1 MSNVFKFPGS
11 TNQAVDR
18 SEGKTVESPPPSAVV
33 TPEKRAKT
41 TRVGVTPVVM
51 AILKALWVTLAL
63 FWKPVKWLLS
73 FDVAFQFFRMLWHWE
88 TPGVHAGLTFL
99 LHFAV
104 LAALTYFVTCFRPK
118 GV

>member
-1 MSNVFKFPGS
+1 MSNVIKFPGG
-11 TNQAVDR
+11 TPPTVER
-18 SEGKTVESPPPSAVV
+18 SEGKTVELPPPSAVF
-33 TPEKRAKT
+33 TPGKGAKT
-41 TRVGVTPVVM
+41 TRVGLTPVLL
-51 AILKALWVTLAL
+51 AIVKALWVTLAL
-63 FWKPVKWLLS
+63 FWRPVKWLLS
-73 FDVAFQFFRMLWHWE
+73 LDVAFQFFRMLWHWE